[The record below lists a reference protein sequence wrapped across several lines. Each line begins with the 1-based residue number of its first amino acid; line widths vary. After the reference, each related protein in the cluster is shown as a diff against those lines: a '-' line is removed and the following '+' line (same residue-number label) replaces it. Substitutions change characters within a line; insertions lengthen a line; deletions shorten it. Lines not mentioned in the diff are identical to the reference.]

1 MTQQYG
7 KEKMIVIR
15 KDRSV
20 YIPESDRHIG
30 FENDHLVESRL
41 FQINDASLFGFS
53 FKLDIK
59 NTLDIVDL
67 VPFELTEDTM
77 ILRWDI
83 SAPVIGDGGIIT
95 AQLRAFDANG
105 DRVWHSAAFELVS
118 EPSVNAEKAANEE
131 RIITEFEQLEA
142 RVQSAVEGI
151 EDSALQAQNFAKEAS
166 DRCDEAKQAKESVE
180 ATAERLLELESDFEH
195 MTGGYE
201 VISNDAKMHYENAG
215 NPHGVTA
222 SQTGAYTRVQVDG
235 MLALKAEVNHT
246 HTITA
251 QQTGAYTK
259 AEVDAKIG
267 YIDTALDSIIAIEE
281 ELIGGDA

>member
-1 MTQQYG
+1 
-7 KEKMIVIR
+7 MIVIR

-41 FQINDASLFGFS
+41 FQINDTSLFGFS

-67 VPFELTEDTM
+67 VPYELSNDTL

-83 SAPVIGDGGIIT
+83 TSPVIGDGGIIT
-95 AQLRAFDANG
+95 AQLRAFDTEG
-105 DRVWHSAAFELVS
+105 ERVWHSAVFELVS

-131 RIITEFEQLEA
+131 RIITEFEQLEV

-151 EDSALQAQNFAKEAS
+151 EDCALQAQSFAKEAS
-166 DRCDEAKQAKESVE
+166 DRCDEAKAAKEDVD
-180 ATAERLLELESDFEH
+180 ATAQRLLELEADFEQ

-201 VISNDAKMHYENAG
+201 VISGDAKKHYENTS

-222 SQTGAYTRVQVDG
+222 SQTGAYTKTQVDELLVG
-235 MLALKAEVNHT
+235 KAEVSHT
-246 HTITA
+246 HTVTA
-251 QQTGAYTK
+251 QQVGAYTK
-259 AEVDAKIG
+259 EEVDNLVGDIN
-267 YIDTALDSIIAIEE
+267 TALDSIIAIQES
-281 ELIGGDA
+281 LMGGVTV

>member
-1 MTQQYG
+1 
-7 KEKMIVIR
+7 MIVIR

-20 YIPESDRHIG
+20 YISESDRHIG

-41 FQINDASLFGFS
+41 FQINDTGLFGFS

-67 VPFELTEDTM
+67 VPYELSDDTL

-95 AQLRAFDANG
+95 AQLRAFDTQG
-105 DRVWHSAAFELVS
+105 ERVWHSAVFELVS

-131 RIITEFEQLEA
+131 RIITAFEQLEA

-151 EDSALQAQNFAKEAS
+151 EDCALQAESYAKEAA
-166 DRCDEAKQAKESVE
+166 DRCDEAVAAKNSVD
-180 ATAERLLELESDFEH
+180 ATAQRLLGLESDFEQ

-201 VISNDAKMHYENAG
+201 VISGDAKKHYENTG

-222 SQTGAYTRVQVDG
+222 SQTGAYTSREVDG
-235 MLALKAEVNHT
+235 LLSLKADTNHT
-246 HTITA
+246 HTVTA
-251 QQTGAYTK
+251 QQVGAYTK
-259 AEVDAKIG
+259 EEVDNLVG
-267 YIDTALDSIIAIEE
+267 DIDTALDGIIAIQES
-281 ELIGGDA
+281 LMGGDTV